1 MKNLKKT
8 ILQSLADYIIK
19 KLEAEMDYVAI
30 DDKIFYFYWELG
42 MWLDFYSL
50 EYFGIELE

>member
-1 MKNLKKT
+1 MKKLKKT
-8 ILQSLADYIIK
+8 ILQSIADYIIK
-19 KLEAEMDYVAI
+19 KLESEMDYVTI

-50 EYFGIELE
+50 EYFGVELE